1 MKKMVK
7 RVGGLLLL
15 PALLA
20 GCAGLNQ
27 EGTGETASAVQEPP
41 AIAAQVK
48 NPAAQITEPKQ
59 ETEKEA
65 KPAQT
70 EVPKGD
76 WVAYKGP
83 VEHIFFH
90 PLIAYPE
97 LAFDNDSMTKG
108 YDDWFV
114 TVKEFDHIL
123 EDLYKNQYVLI
134 SMDQLYEQKTVNGK
148 KELVKKPLMLP
159 KNKKPLVLSVDDMN
173 YYDYMLQNGNV
184 YKLILDEKGRVATY
198 SLTPKGEKRIAYDN
212 EIVPIL
218 DTFVSEHPDFSIDGA
233 KGTIALT
240 GYQGVLGYRTN
251 ELTSPAYQTE
261 KADAIKVI
269 NRMKE
274 TGWSFASHGYGHR
287 DAHKISYKSLVE
299 DTERWKKE
307 VEPLVGDT
315 PIYIYPYG
323 SRVDTDSD
331 KYKYLVKAGFP
342 VLCGV
347 GPQPYLKYKSDSI
360 MMDRRHIDG
369 IALKTQGDKLK
380 DLFDSKEVIDSV
392 RPKGN

>member
-1 MKKMVK
+1 MRMKKMVK
-7 RVGGLLLL
+7 RVGGLIVL
-15 PALLA
+15 PVVLA
-20 GCAGLNQ
+20 GCVGLNK
-27 EGTGETASAVQEPP
+27 EEPNAATSISQDQP
-41 AIAAQVK
+41 PIAAQVK
-48 NPAAQITEPKQ
+48 SPPAQLA
-59 ETEKEA
+59 EA
-65 KPAQT
+65 KKDVKPQQAQPI
-70 EVPKGD
+70 E
-76 WVAYKGP
+76 WIEYKGP

-97 LAFDNDSMTKG
+97 LAFDHDSMTKG

-114 TVKEFDHIL
+114 TVKEFDRIL
-123 EDLYKNQYVLI
+123 DDLYKNQFVLI
-134 SMDQLYEQKTVNGK
+134 SMEQLYEQKMVNGK
-148 KELVKKPLMLP
+148 KTLVKKPLMLP

-184 YKLILDEKGRVATY
+184 YKLILDAQGRVATY
-198 SLTPKGEKRIAYDN
+198 SLTPKGETSIAYDN

-218 DTFVSEHPDFSIDGA
+218 DTFVSEHPDFSVKGA

-251 ELTSPAYQTE
+251 ELTSPHYETD
-261 KADAIKVI
+261 KAEAMKVI
-269 NRMKE
+269 KRMKE

-287 DAHKISYKSLVE
+287 DAHKISYESLVE

-323 SRVDTDSD
+323 SRVDTDSN
-331 KYKYLVKAGFP
+331 KYNYLIKAGFT

-347 GPQPYLKYKSDSI
+347 GPQPYLKYKPNSM

-369 IALKTQGDKLK
+369 IALKTQGDKLQP
-380 DLFDSKEVIDSV
+380 LFDSKKVIDNV
-392 RPKGN
+392 RPTGK